1 MNILVTGGLGFV
13 GSHLVDQ
20 LISTGYQV
28 IVLDNLSTGSLN
40 NINPKATT
48 IIGNIIEESTLD
60 QLFKHYHFDYVYH
73 LAAQINL
80 RKSIIN
86 PRNDAETNIIGS
98 LALIEKC
105 NQYKIKKLI
114 FSSTGGAIYSPNQ
127 DIPFS
132 EDSLVEPSSP
142 YGLSKLTVEKY
153 LQMNQKLHG
162 LDYVSLRYSNVYGP
176 RQNPHGEAGVIAI
189 FMNKLLKGEDIT
201 IYGDG
206 LQTRDF
212 IHVSDIVKA
221 NLLAINLSGTYNV
234 STNVETNVNNI
245 ANQLITQINPN
256 AKILYMPQIEGEM
269 ARCRLDASKLC
280 KENWRPHYSFDIG
293 LKNTILQSKSDKF

>member
-1 MNILVTGGLGFV
+1 MNILVTGGAGFI
-13 GSHLVDQ
+13 GSHIVDQ
-20 LISTGYQV
+20 LIASGHNVV
-28 IVLDNLSTGSLN
+28 ILDNLSTGDLN

-48 IIGNIIEESTLD
+48 FIGSITDESTLN
-60 QLFKHYHFDYVYH
+60 QLFKYYHFDYVYH

-80 RKSIIN
+80 RKSITN
-86 PRNDAETNIIGS
+86 PRNDAETNIVGS
-98 LALIEKC
+98 LSLIEKC
-105 NQYKIKKLI
+105 NQYKIKKLV

-127 DIPFS
+127 DIPFN
-132 EDSLVEPSSP
+132 ENSLVDPSSP

-153 LQMNQKLHG
+153 LQMNKKLHR
-162 LDYVSLRYSNVYGP
+162 LDYVALRYSNVYGP

-189 FMNKLLKGEDIT
+189 FMNKLLKDEDIT

-212 IHVSDIVKA
+212 VHVSDVVKA
-221 NLLAINLSGTYNV
+221 NILAINLSGTYNV
-234 STNVETNVNNI
+234 STNVETNVNDI

-256 AKILYMPQIEGEM
+256 AKVSYASKIEGEM

-280 KENWRPHYSFDIG
+280 KENWHPRYSFDIG
-293 LKNTILQSKSDKF
+293 LKNTILQIKKA